1 MGGEGLGPQ
10 GGGPQAR
17 HPKQASSPLL
27 LSVSPKPAL
36 QTGLLPLSAHCP
48 FPVFQTWTGGSRD
61 SGIARPVSRPSRLPR
76 GLEDRAGQPG
86 LGMGSAVGAAGLA
99 VGMTEL
105 ARSHHLSW
113 ATWSPLPPSWAK
125 NSPGFRKHLNMGQY
139 WVVMRWPGVVS
150 QPPGGHSPPRPGGG
164 RPRLQAGHPPVR
176 CPREVPEAELGLGPG
191 CPGVTVRGPS
201 SGPRLGPG
209 WPATPLETECWVA
222 PCSSTPQAS
231 LMSQTGRAGPGL
243 PLAPLKPGPAPCHPP
258 PPHSRTRE
266 ARSSPGLQ
274 AALIP
279 CWAWHRGTGRL
290 GPGRRSPPARL
301 QAHPVPMAAGR
312 SRAPYQGG
320 HPPPH
325 LQLMGRWGAWP

>member
-1 MGGEGLGPQ
+1 M
-10 GGGPQAR
+10 
-17 HPKQASSPLL
+17 
-27 LSVSPKPAL
+27 
-36 QTGLLPLSAHCP
+36 
-48 FPVFQTWTGGSRD
+48 
-61 SGIARPVSRPSRLPR
+61 IARPVSRPSRLPR

-258 PPHSRTRE
+258 LPTAEPGRHGVHPASRLP
-266 ARSSPGLQ
+266 SSLAGP
-274 AALIP
+274 
-279 CWAWHRGTGRL
+279 GTGGREGWAQAGGARRPGSRPTPSPWRL
-290 GPGRRSPPARL
+290 GGAGPLIRAATR
-301 QAHPVPMAAGR
+301 HPTC
-312 SRAPYQGG
+312 S
-320 HPPPH
+320 
-325 LQLMGRWGAWP
+325 